1 MEQKIS
7 GLVKNQAS
15 IPVAILEHEG
25 CVECALREGRHP
37 RPTPLQRLGKALH
50 TGRLTLEFDL
60 SCPSRPIIWPGFR
73 IVCVES
79 LEHRAKAGGLPALK
93 ALGAVRSKGGS
104 EPMNI
109 RFLAIFCVSAMAP
122 VGVQAQSLPSDSA
135 GVDVT
140 ADIAAASLS
149 LSITGRDVD
158 FGKITYPV
166 GGTQNTGCEYLLF
179 SGGNEVSQLEGN
191 TKTFTGN
198 NTPAGCVMEGAT
210 SAPRFEIR
218 CEPNRQVR
226 YTLSSSS
233 FAIPIT
239 FASTGRLNGEPF
251 SIGQLTFPCEAAN
264 GNDAM
269 IVDVGA
275 RIILRPGWSPV
286 PEGERLNLGRIT
298 FSVSY

>member
-1 MEQKIS
+1 MPHVDKHMLGPQS
-7 GLVKNQAS
+7 
-15 IPVAILEHEG
+15 VAYSSE
-25 CVECALREGRHP
+25 
-37 RPTPLQRLGKALH
+37 
-50 TGRLTLEFDL
+50 TGRRSLQFVLRA
-60 SCPSRPIIWPGFR
+60 PSGPIIWPGFH
-73 IVCVES
+73 IFCVES
-79 LEHRAKAGGLPALK
+79 FEYHAKAGGILVLQ

-104 EPMNI
+104 EQMNI
-109 RFLAIFCVSAMAP
+109 RFLAAFCAFAMAP

-135 GVDVT
+135 GVDVM

-198 NTPAGCVMEGAT
+198 NTPAGCAMEGTT

-233 FAIPIT
+233 FAIPIS
-239 FASTGRLNGEPF
+239 FASTGLLNGEPF
-251 SIGQLTFPCEAAN
+251 SIGQMTFPCEAVN